1 MNKCLLLTNV
11 FQSVLLL
18 RLVTYFYPQSVTPF
32 SLEQNGISLSAEVR
46 NVTPGAWYP
55 HRVIRGYMSPLGWGG
70 TLQCIPV
77 DSEPSVPPSPFLPS
91 TELSLGCSTSP
102 GCMESGW
109 HLPHASLKLSI
120 FFCMTL
126 YELNASCRQL
136 ILFSLLITAGRMCT
150 RQLFICSYCRLSAW
164 MHVDGWSASVYFYWC
179 EPDLYSKYWH
189 SSPHWQPLLQ
199 HRDHAVFFFISSS
212 LCDSLWRCSVNP
224 ENWESPI
231 FLQDEERQWE
241 RRSPFCGTSSLT

>member
-91 TELSLGCSTSP
+91 TELSFGCSTSP

-179 EPDLYSKYWH
+179 EPDLYSKYWYL
-189 SSPHWQPLLQ
+189 SPTDRHYCSTGTLVSFL
-199 HRDHAVFFFISSS
+199 ISSFV
-212 LCDSLWRCSVNP
+212 CDTVTFHYES
-224 ENWESPI
+224 WELRETQIPAGWGGTTREEVT
-231 FLQDEERQWE
+231 FLEDE
-241 RRSPFCGTSSLT
+241 